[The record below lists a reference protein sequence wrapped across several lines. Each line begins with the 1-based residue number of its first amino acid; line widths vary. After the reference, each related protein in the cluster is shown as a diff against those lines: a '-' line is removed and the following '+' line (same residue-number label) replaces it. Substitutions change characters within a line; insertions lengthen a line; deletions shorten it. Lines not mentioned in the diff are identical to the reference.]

1 MASSPAASQEASG
14 LVGRLLRQPN
24 IHQSRRAARPGREKK
39 KGRKGN
45 GRYSNKKK
53 GKKRSFETG
62 PASKWRVKRIIMIH
76 SGSKKEVRAVR
87 GVAFLC
93 RSLSRP
99 PRYVSS
105 PLYLPLHWSS
115 SFVMKEKNVIWRNFS
130 FP

>member
-53 GKKRSFETG
+53 EGKKKKFWNRSCIEM
-62 PASKWRVKRIIMIH
+62 K
-76 SGSKKEVRAVR
+76 SKKE
-87 GVAFLC
+87 
-93 RSLSRP
+93 S
-99 PRYVSS
+99 
-105 PLYLPLHWSS
+105 
-115 SFVMKEKNVIWRNFS
+115 
-130 FP
+130 